1 VRRTSARGLLVCAT
15 LTVALLT
22 TRSSRAYTIKTAVS
36 PGCHEDITA
45 SAFQDFLLEAP
56 VTGLELPQDK
66 TWRRL
71 ARFIL
76 EFAQSDTSTWNDAQ
90 RFMFVSLIIGV
101 RSPDTAGHS
110 ISNLDNL
117 RQLHGDPRPEGQY
130 AHGLRAIEDDHA
142 AGNAAAVQGTRAL
155 IRDLVLTATDHW
167 ARPADEQIIHGRFY
181 LDFYGPISVDVWAP
195 LYYLGRAAHALQD
208 TFSHSI
214 RSDEDNLRKIVHVL
228 NFVDAIAR
236 QFNENR
242 DGLAHSE
249 SMDECTRPGAGDA
262 VNAAVEATIDLFY
275 AARAQFEGS
284 DPEAVE
290 TVLDKWVILKEGCSK
305 ANDFCNNRRWLDL
318 VREEQTEPFVEAI
331 FGCRSTGRSGGGTG
345 AVLLSLAALFLLHMR
360 TRRRKRNRP

>member
-1 VRRTSARGLLVCAT
+1 MRPALTKGLLACAA
-15 LTVALLT
+15 LTVTLFTA
-22 TRSSRAYTIKTAVS
+22 RSAESYTIKTAVS
-36 PGCHEDITA
+36 AGCHEDITA

-56 VTGLELPQDK
+56 VVGLELPEDQ
-66 TWRRL
+66 TWRRV

-76 EFAQSDTSTWNDAQ
+76 EFASFDTSTWSDAQ

-117 RQLHGDPRPEGQY
+117 RQLHSDPRPDGQY

-142 AGNAAAVQGTRAL
+142 AGNAAAVHGTRAL
-155 IRDLVLTATDHW
+155 IRDLVLTAAEHW
-167 ARPADEQIIHGRFY
+167 AKPADEQIIHGRFY
-181 LDFYGPISVDVWAP
+181 LDFYGPVAIDVWAP

-214 RSDEDNLRKIVHVL
+214 RSDEDSLRKIVHVL

-236 QFNENR
+236 HFNENR

-249 SMDECTRPGAGDA
+249 SMDECTRPGTGDA
-262 VNAAVEATIDLFY
+262 VAAAVEATIDLFY

-284 DPEAVE
+284 DPEGVE
-290 TVLDKWVILKEGCSK
+290 TVLDKWVVLKEGCTK
-305 ANDFCNNRRWLDL
+305 ANGFCNNGRWLDL
-318 VREEQTEPFVEAI
+318 VREEQTEPFIEAI
-331 FGCRSTGRSGGGTG
+331 FGCRSTGRSEGTG
-345 AVLLSLAALFLLHMR
+345 AVLPVLAALLLIRIR
-360 TRRRKRNRP
+360 TRGRKRKRP